1 MCSSSVCR
9 FPRARA
15 AALEAAEAESRMARK
30 SFLEAIRDAQFEEMK
45 RDPSVFMMGEDLAT
59 NLFGT
64 TTGLAEA
71 FGTER
76 VRNTPISEAGFIGA
90 AAGAAMVGMRP
101 IVDVTIA
108 SFIYPAMDQLVSI
121 VAKSRYL
128 YGGQARLPLVLRLSL
143 FYGNSTAAQHSDRPY
158 PMLMAV
164 PGLKIIVPSNAL
176 EVKGLLK
183 SAVRD
188 DDPVLC
194 FEDAGLWSSRM
205 EIPDEEEVLVPIGKA
220 AVRREGRD
228 VTVVAL
234 AASVSESLAAAAEL
248 AKEGVSV
255 EVIDP
260 RTLAPLDVET
270 ILRSVRKTGRLIAVD
285 PAHRT
290 CSAAS
295 EIAAT
300 VAERAFGA
308 LRAPVLRVT
317 APDTHVPFSPPLE
330 ARLFPNKARILEAVR
345 TVIGFDPAAS
355 PRRAGA

>member
-1 MCSSSVCR
+1 M
-9 FPRARA
+9 P
-15 AALEAAEAESRMARK
+15 RK
-30 SFLEAIRDAQFEEMK
+30 SFLEAIRDAQYEEMK
-45 RDPSVFMMGEDLAT
+45 RDPRVFMMGEDLAS

-64 TTGLAEA
+64 TTGLTEA
-71 FGTER
+71 FGPER
-76 VRNTPISEAGFIGA
+76 MRNTPISEAGFIGA

-121 VAKSRYL
+121 IAKSRYL
-128 YGGQARLPLVLRLSL
+128 YGGQARLPLVLRLSM

-164 PGLKIIVPSNAL
+164 PGLKIIIPSNAL
-176 EVKGLLK
+176 DMKGLLK

-188 DDPVLC
+188 DDPVLS
-194 FEDAGLWSSRM
+194 FEDGALWSSKA
-205 EIPDEEEVLVPIGKA
+205 EIPDDAELLVPLGRA
-220 AVRREGRD
+220 AVKREGTD

-234 AASVSESLAAAAEL
+234 AGAVPQSLAAAAEL
-248 AKEGVSV
+248 AKEGISV
-255 EVIDP
+255 EVVDP
-260 RTLAPLDVET
+260 RTLVPLDIET
-270 ILRSVRKTGRLIAVD
+270 IVASVGKTGRLVAVD

-300 VAERAFGA
+300 VAEQAFGS

-317 APDTHVPFSPPLE
+317 TPDTHVPFSPPLE
-330 ARLFPNKARILEAVR
+330 ARLFPNKKTIAEAIRRVVAYDLGAARKAPGER
-345 TVIGFDPAAS
+345 
-355 PRRAGA
+355 

>member
-1 MCSSSVCR
+1 M
-9 FPRARA
+9 P
-15 AALEAAEAESRMARK
+15 RK
-30 SFLEAIRDAQFEEMK
+30 SFLEVIRDAQFEEMK
-45 RDPSVFMMGEDLAT
+45 RDGRVFMMGEDLVS
-59 NLFGT
+59 NLFGA
-64 TTGLAEA
+64 TTGFVEA
-71 FGTER
+71 FGAER

-108 SFIYPAMDQLVSI
+108 SFIYPAMDQLISI
-121 VAKSRYL
+121 ISKSRYL
-128 YGGQARLPLVLRLSL
+128 YGGQAHLPLVLRLSM

-176 EVKGLLK
+176 DMKGLLK

-194 FEDAGLWSSRM
+194 FEDSGLWSSKM
-205 EIPDEEEVLVPIGKA
+205 EIPDDEDFLVPLGKA
-220 AVRREGRD
+220 EVKREGRD
-228 VTVVAL
+228 VTVVAI
-234 AASVSESLAAAAEL
+234 AACVAQSLAVAAEL
-248 AKEGVSV
+248 AKQGVAV
-255 EVIDP
+255 EVVDP
-260 RTLAPLDVET
+260 RTLVPLDVET
-270 ILRSVRKTGRLIAVD
+270 ILESVRKTGRLVIVD

-295 EIAAT
+295 EIAAIA
-300 VAERAFGA
+300 AERAFSA

-330 ARLFPNKARILEAVR
+330 ARLFPSKGSIADAIRSV
-345 TVIGFDPAAS
+345 VGFDCGDA
-355 PRRAGA
+355 RRGIGA

>member
-1 MCSSSVCR
+1 M
-9 FPRARA
+9 P
-15 AALEAAEAESRMARK
+15 RK

-45 RDPSVFMMGEDLAT
+45 RDPRVFMMGEDLAS
-59 NLFGT
+59 NLFGA
-64 TTGLAEA
+64 TTGFIEA
-71 FGTER
+71 FGIER

-108 SFIYPAMDQLVSI
+108 SFIYPAMDQLISI
-121 VAKSRYL
+121 ISKSRYL
-128 YGGQARLPLVLRLSL
+128 YGGQARLPLVLRLSM

-164 PGLKIIVPSNAL
+164 PGLKIVVPSNAL
-176 EVKGLLK
+176 DMKGLLK

-194 FEDAGLWSSRM
+194 FEDSGLWSSKM
-205 EIPDEEEVLVPIGKA
+205 EIPDDEEFLVPLGRAEVK
-220 AVRREGRD
+220 REGRD
-228 VTVVAL
+228 VTVVAIAACVAQAL
-234 AASVSESLAAAAEL
+234 AVAAEL

-255 EVIDP
+255 EVVDP
-260 RTLAPLDVET
+260 RTLVPLDVQT
-270 ILRSVRKTGRLIAVD
+270 ILESVRKTGRLVIVD

-295 EIAAT
+295 EIAAV
-300 VAERAFGA
+300 VAERAFDA

-330 ARLFPNKARILEAVR
+330 ARIFPGKSGIADAIRSV
-345 TVIGFDPAAS
+345 VGFNLGGLRQS
-355 PRRAGA
+355 AGA

>member
-1 MCSSSVCR
+1 M
-9 FPRARA
+9 PR
-15 AALEAAEAESRMARK
+15 K
-30 SFLEAIRDAQFEEMK
+30 NFLEAIRDAQFEEMT
-45 RDPSVFMMGEDLAT
+45 RDPRVFMMGEDLAT
-59 NLFGT
+59 NLFGA
-64 TTGLAEA
+64 TTGFVEA
-71 FGTER
+71 FGAER
-76 VRNTPISEAGFIGA
+76 VRNTPISEAGFVGA

-121 VAKSRYL
+121 VSKSRYL

-164 PGLKIIVPSNAL
+164 PGLKIILPSSPLDA
-176 EVKGLLK
+176 KGLLK
-183 SAVRD
+183 SAIRA

-194 FEDAGLWSSRM
+194 FEDSSLWSAKM
-205 EIPDEEEVLVPIGKA
+205 EVPDDLDFLVPLGTA
-220 AVRREGRD
+220 AVRREGSD

-234 AASVSESLAAAAEL
+234 GGMVPQALAAATDL
-248 AKEGVSV
+248 AKEGLSV
-255 EVIDP
+255 EVVDP
-260 RTLAPLDVET
+260 RTLVPLDAET
-270 ILRSVRKTGRLIAVD
+270 ILQSVRKTGRLVAVD

-295 EIAAT
+295 EIAAL
-300 VAERAFGA
+300 VAEQAFGA

-330 ARLFPNKARILEAVR
+330 ARIFPNRTSIAEAVR
-345 TVIGFDPAAS
+345 RVAGFG
-355 PRRAGA
+355 AGAARRDGGG

>member
-1 MCSSSVCR
+1 
-9 FPRARA
+9 
-15 AALEAAEAESRMARK
+15 MARK

-45 RDPSVFMMGEDLAT
+45 RDPRVFMMGEDLTT
-59 NLFGT
+59 NLFGA
-64 TTGLAEA
+64 TTGFVAA
-71 FGTER
+71 FGAER

-108 SFIYPAMDQLVSI
+108 SFIYPAMDQLISI
-121 VAKSRYL
+121 IAKSRYL
-128 YGGQARLPLVLRLSL
+128 YGGQARLPLVLRLSM

-158 PMLMAV
+158 PMLMGV
-164 PGLKIIVPSNAL
+164 PGLKIILPSNARDM
-176 EVKGLLK
+176 KGLLK

-194 FEDAGLWSSRM
+194 FEDSSLWSSKM
-205 EIPDEEEVLVPIGKA
+205 EVPEGEDVLVPLGQAQVK
-220 AVRREGRD
+220 REGTD

-234 AASVSESLAAAAEL
+234 AGAVPLALAAATTL
-248 AKEGVSV
+248 AQEGVSV

-260 RTLAPLDVET
+260 RTLVPLDVAT
-270 ILRSVRKTGRLIAVD
+270 ILRSVRKTGRLVAVD

-295 EIAAT
+295 EIAAI
-300 VAERAFGA
+300 VVEQAFDA

-317 APDTHVPFSPPLE
+317 TPDTHIPFSPPLE
-330 ARLFPNKARILEAVR
+330 ARLFPTRQGIVDAIRAVVGYDR
-345 TVIGFDPAAS
+345 AAVH
-355 PRRAGA
+355 AGRGA

>member
-1 MCSSSVCR
+1 M
-9 FPRARA
+9 P
-15 AALEAAEAESRMARK
+15 RK

-45 RDPSVFMMGEDLAT
+45 RDPRVFMMGEDLTT
-59 NLFGT
+59 NLFGA
-64 TTGLAEA
+64 TTGFLEA
-71 FGTER
+71 FGKER
-76 VRNTPISEAGFIGA
+76 LRDTPISEAGFIGA

-108 SFIYPAMDQLVSI
+108 SFIYPAMDQLISI
-121 VAKSRYL
+121 VSKSRYL
-128 YGGQARLPLVLRLSL
+128 YGGQARLPLVLRLSM

-158 PMLMAV
+158 PMLMTV

-176 EVKGLLK
+176 DVKGLLK

-194 FEDAGLWSSRM
+194 FEDAGLWSSKM
-205 EIPDEEEVLVPIGKA
+205 EIPEDEDLLVPLGKA
-220 AVRREGRD
+220 AVKREGTD

-234 AASVSESLAAAAEL
+234 AATVAQSLAAAAEL

-260 RTLAPLDVET
+260 RTLVPLDAET
-270 ILRSVRKTGRLIAVD
+270 ILRSVRKTGRLVAVD

-295 EIAAT
+295 EIAAI

-317 APDTHVPFSPPLE
+317 TPDTHIPFSPPLE
-330 ARLFPNKARILEAVR
+330 ARLFPSKSRIAEAIRSV
-345 TVIGFDPAAS
+345 VGFDLGAS
-355 PRRAGA
+355 RRGAGA

>member
-1 MCSSSVCR
+1 M
-9 FPRARA
+9 P
-15 AALEAAEAESRMARK
+15 RK
-30 SFLEAIRDAQFEEMK
+30 SFLEAIRDAQYEEMS
-45 RDPSVFMMGEDLAT
+45 RDPRVFMMGEDLAS

-64 TTGLAEA
+64 TTGLVEA
-71 FGTER
+71 FGRER

-121 VAKSRYL
+121 IAKSRYL
-128 YGGQARLPLVLRLSL
+128 YGGQARLPLVLRLSM

-164 PGLKIIVPSNAL
+164 PGLKIIIPSNAL
-176 EVKGLLK
+176 DMKGLLK

-188 DDPVLC
+188 DDPVLS
-194 FEDAGLWSSRM
+194 FEDAALWSAKA
-205 EIPDEEEVLVPIGKA
+205 EIPDDADFLVPLGKA
-220 AVRREGRD
+220 AIKREGTD

-234 AASVSESLAAAAEL
+234 AGAVTQSLAAATEL
-248 AKEGVSV
+248 AKEGISV
-255 EVIDP
+255 EVVDP
-260 RTLAPLDVET
+260 RTLVPLDIET
-270 ILRSVRKTGRLIAVD
+270 ILASVRKTGRLVAVD

-300 VAERAFGA
+300 VAERAFGS

-317 APDTHVPFSPPLE
+317 TPDTHVPFSPPLE
-330 ARLFPNKARILEAVR
+330 ARLFPNRKTIAEAIRSV
-345 TVIGFDPAAS
+345 VGFDLGAARNA
-355 PRRAGA
+355 PGGQ